1 MFYNSN
7 IYRKYLEMLTGKR
20 RQWTDGRVVIS
31 VPQEHMFPEKILQ
44 RYFIREESKRKFKNG
59 KYCVHEGVSFINPW
73 DYDIVIA
80 TNDCNKVRRL
90 IFDIYKYYEENYYD
104 DEGIDIFLSLKMRV
118 F

>member
-7 IYRKYLEMLTGKR
+7 IYRKYLEMLTGKK
-20 RQWTDGRVVIS
+20 QYGDGRVVIS
-31 VPQEHMFPEKILQ
+31 VPQQHMFPEKILQ
-44 RYFIREESKRKFKNG
+44 RYFVREESLRKFGKG
-59 KYCVHEGVSFINPW
+59 KYDVKTGASFINPW
-73 DYDIVIA
+73 DYNVVIA
-80 TNDCNKVRRL
+80 TKDCNKVRRL

>member
-7 IYRKYLEMLTGKR
+7 IYRKYLEMLTGKK
-20 RQWTDGRVVIS
+20 QYGDGRVVIS
-31 VPQEHMFPEKILQ
+31 VPQQHMFPEKILQ
-44 RYFIREESKRKFKNG
+44 RYFVREKSLRKFGKG
-59 KYCVHEGVSFINPW
+59 KYDVKTGVSFINPW
-73 DYDIVIA
+73 DYDVVIA
-80 TNDCNKVRRL
+80 TKDCNKVRRL